1 MPIMNLFYISI
12 SFNPIKTHFCGKSM
26 AIESD
31 HFNFS

>member
-1 MPIMNLFYISI
+1 MNLFYILI
-12 SFNPIKTHFCGKSM
+12 SFKTHFYGKSM